1 MGTRK
6 LKPTSPGARFVI
18 IPDFKE
24 ITKSTPE
31 KKLLGTVKRTG
42 GRNSDG
48 RITTRH
54 VGGGHKRRYRIVDFK
69 RDKFDVAGKVVAVE
83 YDPNR
88 TSRIALIEYPDGE
101 KRYILWAKDVNV
113 GDELISTSD
122 SMSEIRPGNCMKL
135 KHMPL
140 GTMVHNVELNAG
152 KGGAMVRSAG
162 SVAQLQAKE
171 KGFAQLKMPSGEMR
185 LVNLECRATVGQMG
199 FAEHNLLVA
208 GKAGRTRWKGVR
220 PTVRGVAM
228 NPVDH
233 PHGGGEGRAG
243 QGNPHPVT
251 PWGKPTKGGKTR
263 RKKTT
268 DNLIVTRRNGRKL

>member
-31 KKLLGTVKRTG
+31 KALLAKVKRTG

-69 RDKFDVAGKVVAVE
+69 RDKFDVAGKVVAIE

-113 GDELISTSD
+113 GDELISASD
-122 SMSEIRPGNCMKL
+122 SMPEIRPGNCMKL

-140 GTMVHNVELNAG
+140 GTFVHNVELNAG

-162 SVAQLQAKE
+162 AVAQLQAKE
-171 KGFAQLKMPSGEMR
+171 KGFAQIKMPSGEMR
-185 LVNLECRATVGQMG
+185 LVNLECRATVGHMG
-199 FAEHNLLVA
+199 FAEHNLCVA
-208 GKAGRTRWKGVR
+208 GKAGRTRWLGIR

-268 DNLIVTRRNGRKL
+268 DKLIVTRRNGRKL